1 MNVMNKTLLFPEFRD
16 GASQNNL
23 FIATI
28 VNKEVAPALLSV
40 GDENESVLEVF
51 ESSSIA
57 VVKNPLTVL
66 KLNAIRAEGYEQ
78 SINIDETKLKQFC
91 EAIAMTR
98 STCVVDEHE
107 IKESTE
113 YKFSKLTKRELQL
126 VSLLWLG
133 FTTND
138 IALYW
143 HRSELTVTKHRENLN
158 TKIGH
163 RMTPQD
169 MHVIRVAQSIIA
181 ELS

>member
-1 MNVMNKTLLFPEFRD
+1 MNVMNKTLLFPEFRY

-23 FIATI
+23 FIATV
-28 VNKEVAPALLSV
+28 VNKVAPAFLSV

-57 VVKNPLTVL
+57 VVKNPLTIL

-98 STCVVDEHE
+98 SACVVDEHE

-138 IALYW
+138 IAPYW

-163 RMTPQD
+163 RITPQD